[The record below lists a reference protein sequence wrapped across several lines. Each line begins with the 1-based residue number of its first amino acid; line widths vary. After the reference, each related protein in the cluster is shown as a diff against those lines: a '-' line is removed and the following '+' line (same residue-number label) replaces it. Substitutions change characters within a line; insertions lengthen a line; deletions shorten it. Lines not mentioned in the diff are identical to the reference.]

1 MLHTECVY
9 VYVLCMCCLYVC
21 VCVCVVYVYV
31 LCMYERPVILAIN
44 SSFPAIQ
51 DCVLC
56 KVGTELLKIFLV
68 FLAL

>member
-1 MLHTECVY
+1 M
-9 VYVLCMCCLYVC
+9 CMCCVC
-21 VCVCVVYVYV
+21 VVYMCVYVYV